1 MQTYYLNSSLIRKLV
16 SGFYLS
22 DQMLIATKQMKGIEL
37 SFVVWDWTRVSAQ
50 KGSQENQLMTPVH
63 VSEK

>member
-1 MQTYYLNSSLIRKLV
+1 MQTYYLNSSLTRKFD

-50 KGSQENQLMTPVH
+50 KGSQETN
-63 VSEK
+63 